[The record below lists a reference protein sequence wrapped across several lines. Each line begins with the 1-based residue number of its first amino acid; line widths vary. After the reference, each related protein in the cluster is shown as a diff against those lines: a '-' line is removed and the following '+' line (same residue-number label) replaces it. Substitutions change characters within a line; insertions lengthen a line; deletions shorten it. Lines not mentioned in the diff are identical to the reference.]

1 MKIIYTECLSL
12 LDSRIYWSLGQIP
25 VRGSHSTSKPAMTA
39 VTADEVE
46 EEMPEWGCP
55 LPQEPGGAWKLLGD
69 QKDSKVSEDQAAG
82 AVEVEDMEAPK
93 QEEQALPGELRIDT
107 GEPQVVRVSSASFD
121 SLLPRTPAN
130 QRGRRRIGR
139 ATWFPKNS
147 GDVSGLS
154 GRGFGDVC
162 CGMFCRVW
170 TKVRAVS
177 SCSWDLEPSPPS
189 SSASEDERQTA
200 TDVTLEPEILE
211 QESQWE
217 WNCVGTY
224 WNVLILALCGVK
236 KLKLTAIVLF

>member
-1 MKIIYTECLSL
+1 
-12 LDSRIYWSLGQIP
+12 
-25 VRGSHSTSKPAMTA
+25 MTA

-162 CGMFCRVW
+162 CGMFCRV
-170 TKVRAVS
+170 
-177 SCSWDLEPSPPS
+177 
-189 SSASEDERQTA
+189 
-200 TDVTLEPEILE
+200 
-211 QESQWE
+211 
-217 WNCVGTY
+217 
-224 WNVLILALCGVK
+224 
-236 KLKLTAIVLF
+236 